1 MVEALSSDLILA
13 QQLVYIPCGYSFT
26 AASIEI
32 ESSDYNA
39 CEFKLDG
46 LAIRFRVAKITPTKI
61 GQFVTIWKRSDNGP
75 IEPYSI
81 SDKIDFL
88 IVSTR
93 KADLLGQFIFPKTV
107 LLKKGVLSTPEREG
121 KRAIRVYP
129 PWDEPTSKQARQ
141 TQQWQLDYFLAIP
154 IDQSNI
160 DLERAKM
167 LLK

>member
-1 MVEALSSDLILA
+1 MAAALSPDLISA
-13 QQLVYIPCGYSFT
+13 QQLVYFPCGYSFT
-26 AASIEI
+26 VASIEA
-32 ESSDYNA
+32 ESSDYSA
-39 CEFKLDG
+39 CAFKLDEF
-46 LAIRFRVAKITPTKI
+46 AIRFRVAKITPTKI

-93 KADLLGQFIFPKTV
+93 KGDLLGQFIFPKTV
-107 LLKKGVLSTPEREG
+107 LLKKGVLSTPKRQG

-129 PWDEPTSKQARQ
+129 PWDEPTSRQARE
-141 TQQWQLDYFLAIP
+141 TQQWQLDYFLAMP
-154 IDQSNI
+154 IEQPV

-167 LLK
+167 LLQS